1 MNKFS
6 PKQDCNEKQSWNRY
20 LYVENNPVNLIDPSG
35 LKTCFEAE
43 CSSSESED
51 SAAPEAAQRSLN
63 RWDSIMDN
71 GYDPESDR
79 FVNDVTITYTTGIT
93 GSGLVGG
100 TIVLHQP
107 TLDEVF
113 EVVDMVRTRIVE
125 EQDRKRREVATAAI
139 ESTQLGSFATN
150 LTPAGEGFRF
160 EVDQSQATKF
170 QNFLKSNFLSGSLY
184 GLHSDDVGC
193 DEAGA
198 QCRDYRSPQGSL
210 GISGSMQVVYN
221 AATGFGYIDVDR
233 FNPYQGVRGFLGHTF
248 LEVLGSN
255 RGSYQTGT
263 NLNQLRQL
271 RSRFR
276 GWR

>member
-1 MNKFS
+1 
-6 PKQDCNEKQSWNRY
+6 

-43 CSSSESED
+43 CSSSESEG
-51 SAAPEAAQRSLN
+51 SSAPEAAQRSLN

-93 GSGLVGG
+93 GSGHVGG

-113 EVVDMVRTRIVE
+113 EVVDLVKARIIK

-139 ESTQLGSFATN
+139 KSTQLGSFATN
-150 LTPAGEGFRF
+150 LIEAEEGFRF
-160 EVDQSQATKF
+160 NVAKDQATEF
-170 QNFLKSNFLSGSLY
+170 QTFLDNNFLSGSLY
-184 GLHSDDVGC
+184 GFHSDDVGC

-198 QCRDYRSPQGSL
+198 QCRDYRSPGGSM
-210 GISGSMQVVYN
+210 GISGSMQIVYN
-221 AATGFGYIDVDR
+221 ATNRFGYIDIDR

-263 NLNQLRQL
+263 NLNQLSQL